1 MEINFG
7 KRNAYHLSFN
17 FLTNNLVLT
26 IFCFFNLFVL
36 IAIDHRNQPAM
47 LVHDKEALE
56 DILVNRKKR
65 AIGRGDDIIKE
76 AVKKI
81 FQ

>member
-1 MEINFG
+1 
-7 KRNAYHLSFN
+7 
-17 FLTNNLVLT
+17 
-26 IFCFFNLFVL
+26 
-36 IAIDHRNQPAM
+36 M

-76 AVKKI
+76 AVKKNI
-81 FQ
+81 PVVLHVVIYSIMILGK